1 MTAPAT
7 SYRPRHVVVLSHP
20 NRQSFN
26 GLIVDT
32 YCETVARHGQEAI
45 VRDLY
50 GIGFDPVLKDAERPS
65 QKAPTLAPDVIAER
79 ETIRSS
85 DVFVFVYPIWFGM
98 PPAMLKGYI
107 DRVLGAGVTPR
118 DLQKATGP
126 DLLKDRLLVSI
137 STSGAST
144 HWLDQR
150 QQVEGMR
157 DLLGNYLV
165 QGFGMRG
172 FEDLHFGET
181 VEGLS
186 QDFVDALVGRVE
198 DFADGICRNAADQR
212 PPLRA

>member
-1 MTAPAT
+1 
-7 SYRPRHVVVLSHP
+7 VVLAHP

-50 GIGFDPVLKDAERPS
+50 AIHFDPVLKDAERPG
-65 QKAPTLAPDVIAER
+65 QKAPSLAPDVIAER

-98 PPAMLKGYI
+98 PPAILKGYI

-118 DLQKATGP
+118 DLQKANGP
-126 DLLKDRLLVSI
+126 DLLRDRLLVSI
-137 STSGAST
+137 TTSGAST
-144 HWLDQR
+144 HWLN
-150 QQVEGMR
+150 QQHQLEGMR
-157 DLLGNYLV
+157 TLLGDYLV
-165 QGFGMRG
+165 KGFGMRG

-186 QDFVDALVGRVE
+186 QDFIDALVGRVE
-198 DFADGICRNAADQR
+198 DFADGICQNAADQR
-212 PPLRA
+212 SPDKDLGGE